1 MLSFAEEIYLLALD
15 DITGKVVISST
26 DVVFDAVMV
35 GAVLS
40 ELSFN
45 NRIDTDQEELYIL
58 NTEYT
63 GFPVLDSVIDIFR
76 ETDKKE
82 TSIKHCLQVLMPYA
96 RELEKKV
103 LGQLIKKGI
112 LKKVEEKIL
121 WFFPSRRYPIID
133 NTEIV
138 DVETR
143 LRNIVMTNEIP
154 SPRDAVLI
162 SLVDA
167 SGLFHEILS
176 PREYRRCK
184 ERIIQLAKLD
194 NVGRKVHEMIKQIR
208 DYANMPPYV

>member
-15 DITGKVVISST
+15 DITGKIIISSK

-35 GAVLS
+35 GAILS

-63 GFPVLDSVIDIFR
+63 GYPVLDSVINLFR

-82 TSIKHCLQVLMPYA
+82 TRIKHCLQVLMPHA
-96 RELEKKV
+96 RELEKMT
-103 LGQLIKKGI
+103 LEQLVKKGI
-112 LKKVEEKIL
+112 LKKVEEKVL
-121 WFFPSRRYPIID
+121 WFFPSRRYPIIND
-133 NTEIV
+133 TEIV

-143 LRNIVMTNEIP
+143 LRALVMSSEIP
-154 SPRDAVLI
+154 APRDAVLV

-184 ERIIQLAKLD
+184 ERIEQLAKLD